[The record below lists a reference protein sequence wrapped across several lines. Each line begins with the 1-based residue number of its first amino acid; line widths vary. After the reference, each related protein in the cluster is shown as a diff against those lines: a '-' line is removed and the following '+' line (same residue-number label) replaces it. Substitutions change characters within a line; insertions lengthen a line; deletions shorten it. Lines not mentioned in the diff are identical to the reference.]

1 MSGQRKEG
9 RRSAR
14 KRKNNVLFAGLISTD
29 PGSRFPLSSQI
40 CGQTRFRR
48 LSGPWI
54 ASGITHCSGAHRAP
68 QLPLP
73 AVKICDAVDKD
84 YAPRGIIPLP
94 DPEAPLRVSG
104 SCYVKGF
111 SQYTIEIREREVVL
125 SLVDKFL
132 FPPPPSGMMHILF
145 TFCMSWTYPRA
156 TMGPLNYSTY
166 KYNNRKNIS
175 VL

>member
-1 MSGQRKEG
+1 MKNQYLRRINKEKRFGEKRLSGQRKEG

-14 KRKNNVLFAGLISTD
+14 KGQNNVLFAGLVSIHSAVK
-29 PGSRFPLSSQI
+29 FPRNSQN
-40 CGQTRFRR
+40 CGQTCFHR
-48 LSGPWI
+48 LSGT
-54 ASGITHCSGAHRAP
+54 SNRLRSSLCSSAHRAP

-84 YAPRGIIPLP
+84 YALRGIIPLQ

-104 SCYVKGF
+104 SCYVEGF

-132 FPPPPSGMMHILF
+132 FPSTH
-145 TFCMSWTYPRA
+145 
-156 TMGPLNYSTY
+156 PLA
-166 KYNNRKNIS
+166 
-175 VL
+175 